1 MQIIGI
7 VKGYPD
13 HNWEAIL
20 TLASMIFLLPF
31 VRFNGMVFRLCRV
44 ICEIIFVSNKV
55 NVGSLKR

>member
-20 TLASMIFLLPF
+20 AHTSMIFLLPF
-31 VRFNGMVFRLCRV
+31 DSINGMVFRL
-44 ICEIIFVSNKV
+44 
-55 NVGSLKR
+55 